1 MEPTPTTS
9 TPRPSASPVS
19 IALGVATAPIIAA
32 VWTSRAV
39 LASLVELGE
48 TSEELFRGDRLPM
61 LFYND
66 EEEIRR

>member
-9 TPRPSASPVS
+9 TPRPSLSPVS
-19 IALGVATAPIIAA
+19 IALGVATAPILTA
-32 VWTSRAV
+32 VWTSRTV
-39 LASLVELGE
+39 LAALVELGE

-66 EEEIRR
+66 DEEMGR